1 MRRADACRHGARLG
15 DARGGLFCLLCKLHV
30 NAAAQH
36 FCIGIGCFPEKIFI
50 VGTNGEQ
57 RGIDSRQCS
66 AKSLDFVPA
75 QPHGDVYALFFE
87 VQDAPFDPRNI
98 VIRFDHAV
106 VFDRTYENYTPIRAF
121 STMCPANKRHG
132 ARIR

>member
-75 QPHGDVYALFFE
+75 QPHGDVHALFFE

-98 VIRFDHAV
+98 VIRFDHTA
-106 VFDRTYENYTPIRAF
+106 VFDRTRANYTSIRAI
-121 STMCPANKRHG
+121 STARAWHKRRVACIG
-132 ARIR
+132 